1 MPAEHLVELNYWVA
15 QSVRLTAFPA
25 GLIDSDSVV
34 DWWRDVAGS
43 RPEESRARPREGQL
57 TESGTVALDEGRG
70 VQVQLDV
77 LPIRAEWRIAP
88 PEGEDGQEND
98 QRDGDSFALTSL
110 DEFGRATELIQVVAR
125 RWWPM
130 APPLKRLAF
139 GAVIVHPVDSAEDA
153 YQELSRF
160 VHYPLEREHMSDFL
174 LQVNRPRLARST
186 SESLQLNRLVKW
198 SSLTIR
204 RVQLSVTGD
213 QIESGQS
220 VERYTVRCELDINT
234 QATRQEPL
242 PVEQLPELFVEMC
255 ALASEIAQSGDI
267 A

>member
-1 MPAEHLVELNYWVA
+1 MPAEPLVELNYWVA
-15 QSVRLTAFPA
+15 QSVRLTAFPV
-25 GLIDSDSVV
+25 GLIDSESTV
-34 DWWRDVAGS
+34 DWWRDIAGS

-70 VQVQLDV
+70 AQVQLDV
-77 LPIRAEWRIAP
+77 LPVRVEWRIAAT
-88 PEGEDGQEND
+88 EGEDRQEND
-98 QRDGDSFALTSL
+98 EEDGDSLSL
-110 DEFGRATELIQVVAR
+110 ASLGEFGRATELIQEVAR
-125 RWWPM
+125 RWWPK

-139 GAVIVHPVDSAEDA
+139 GAVIVHPVDSVEEA

-160 VHYPLEREHMSDFL
+160 VQYPLDREHMSDFL
-174 LQVNRPRLARST
+174 LQVNRPRHARST

-213 QIESGQS
+213 QVEPGPSLES
-220 VERYTVRCELDINT
+220 YAVRCELDINT
-234 QATRQEPL
+234 PATRQEPL
-242 PVEQLPELFVEMC
+242 PVGQLPELFAEMW

-267 A
+267 S